1 MWTATVEGSRFSS
14 LVVTKVD
21 GTSEAFTKG
30 LSVATYKGV
39 PCTLRN
45 AKSGQ
50 YGGVRNFY
58 FVTRGAA
65 NGAAKKWIKWVRSN
79 PAALKIAAS
88 EWVPFK

>member
-1 MWTATVEGSRFSS
+1 MGYV
-14 LVVTKVD
+14 
-21 GTSEAFTKG
+21 SEAFTKG